1 MSADQMTNVPIASQP
16 QNAIEEGEDEI
27 NLGEILA
34 TLLEFKWL
42 IIAVTTLSVLL
53 GAAWLYVATP
63 IYKADAL
70 LQIEEQKSAGLT
82 ALEEL
87 QPLLGESVSVEAQQE
102 ILNSRMI
109 LGRVVDQLK
118 LDIQATPDYVPVI
131 GKAIARRHADTSLA
145 EPLFGMTDYAW
156 GGEQIKVESL
166 EVPKGLLGEPM
177 RLVAGKNGSYQLFNE
192 EGEKLLDGVV
202 GQPVAAKDITL
213 FISQLSA
220 RPGTRFK
227 LTRVLD
233 QDAIRNLR
241 ESFSVKERAKQSGVL
256 EATLQGE
263 NAAQL
268 GLILD
273 DILNSYVRQNV
284 EVRSAEAANTLKF
297 LEAQLPVLKT
307 QVDNAE
313 AAFNSYRQS
322 RGSVDL
328 AMETQG
334 VLSSIVDVDKETV
347 KLQQMRDEL
356 RQQFTPEHP
365 RMQALDSQIERL
377 KAKRGQFDNR
387 VASLPATQQTV
398 LRLQRDVEV
407 SNKLYIELLNS
418 AQQLRV
424 SKAGTVG
431 DSRIIDAAV
440 VASKPI
446 SPKGALILAVSLLLG
461 LLFSVVLIWV
471 MRSLRVMVE
480 DPDKIEKQLGLPV
493 YATIPHSKIEVTLAR
508 DIKSGKRKGEL
519 LAIDYPDEIAVESL
533 RSLRTTIHFALLD
546 ADKGSLLITGPSPGI
561 GKSFISKNLGAV
573 LAQSG
578 KRVAIVDADLRKGH
592 IHREFD
598 MKREIGVSEFVSGTA
613 SLSEIVKLSTVPNLS
628 VITTGQ
634 RPPNPS
640 ELLMHPNFA
649 ELLEQLG
656 GLFDILIV
664 DAPPILAV
672 SDAAIIGRHTGAT
685 LMVARAGKHPIRE
698 IEQAVKRLAQS
709 GVQVKGFV
717 FNDMDTV
724 RQRYRYGYHGYVYNY
739 SYKDN

>member
-1 MSADQMTNVPIASQP
+1 MSADQMTSVPIASQP

-63 IYKADAL
+63 IYKADGL
-70 LQIEEQKSAGLT
+70 LQIEDQKSAGLT
-82 ALEEL
+82 ALAEL
-87 QPLLGESVSVEAQQE
+87 QPLMGESVSVQAQQE

-131 GKAIARRHADTSLA
+131 GKAIARRHADASLA

-166 EVPKGLLGEPM
+166 EVPNGLLGVPM
-177 RLVAGKNGSYQLFNE
+177 RLVAGKNGSFQLFNE

-213 FISQLSA
+213 FVSQLTA

-233 QDAIRNLR
+233 QDAISNLR
-241 ESFSVKERAKQSGVL
+241 QNFSVKERAKQSGVL

-263 NAAQL
+263 NATQL

-431 DSRIIDAAV
+431 DSRIIDSAV
-440 VASKPI
+440 VASEPI
-446 SPKGALILAVSLLLG
+446 SPKGALILAVSLLMG

-640 ELLMHPNFA
+640 ELVMHPNFA